1 MELPNKIVMLR
12 ESKGISQTDFARKVG
27 INRSVINRIEKGTR
41 PVRDDE
47 LKTIADFF
55 NVSVDYL
62 LGNDSTSEVLSPSEL
77 DLIHSFR
84 QLDHKKQASL
94 KDYISF
100 LQVAL

>member
-1 MELPNKIVMLR
+1 MSQCELAQKLGYRSNSTINKI
-12 ESKGISQTDFARKVG
+12 EKGINDIPQSKISDFAR
-27 INRSVINRIEKGTR
+27 SLETT
-41 PVRDDE
+41 PE
-47 LKTIADFF
+47 
-55 NVSVDYL
+55 YL
-62 LGNDSTSEVLSPSEL
+62 LGMDSTSEVLSPSEL